1 MILNLPKDI
10 NLFIFYFLNLKDMN
24 NMIVSTEYKGFINFF
39 KKRNEIIKDS
49 KSYTWR
55 FRPEYFKY
63 IELYKIKN
71 KLNITNII
79 TETYQNENSLS
90 AHNSFFKWKIYENNK
105 NIIASIK
112 KKKGIYVVKRFDN
125 SYWFS
130 VKTIAKLDKP
140 RKIYIY
146 NIENRNYEDI
156 GNVEEKC
163 YVNKFPKKKKN
174 KKKNS
179 FYYNLEFVNKS
190 IILASA
196 KNCQFI
202 VNDEKILE
210 FGKNDKNK
218 YTLSYKNPIHKLM
231 AFTLAVV
238 QIID

>member
-112 KKKGIYVVKRFDN
+112 KKKK
-125 SYWFS
+125 
-130 VKTIAKLDKP
+130 
-140 RKIYIY
+140 YICCKE
-146 NIENRNYEDI
+146 I
-156 GNVEEKC
+156 
-163 YVNKFPKKKKN
+163 
-174 KKKNS
+174 
-179 FYYNLEFVNKS
+179 
-190 IILASA
+190 
-196 KNCQFI
+196 
-202 VNDEKILE
+202 
-210 FGKNDKNK
+210 
-218 YTLSYKNPIHKLM
+218 
-231 AFTLAVV
+231 
-238 QIID
+238 

>member
-112 KKKGIYVVKRFDN
+112 KKKNIYVVKRFDN

-130 VKTIAKLDKP
+130 IKIIAKPNKP
-140 RKIYIY
+140 RKIYIH

-156 GNVEEKC
+156 SNVEEEC
-163 YVNKFPKKKKN
+163 YVNKFPKKN

-179 FYYNLEFVNKS
+179 FCYNLEFVNKS
-190 IILASA
+190 IIVASA

-231 AFTLAVV
+231 AFILAVV
-238 QIID
+238 QIIN